1 MSLTAVRPYV
11 TARMTDL
18 GFSEHTDPFNDQ
30 NIPSAIID
38 GAFHQAMLE
47 ISGVEKNNEAQGV
60 EVPVQIKAFFKGFR
74 TPEEALEQSIIRAEE
89 VVVGMLRA
97 ENFFNFSPAITG
109 VFLDSLAFEPYD
121 TESNDNT
128 IQVVFV
134 FRFKVWI
141 CVQN

>member
-1 MSLTAVRPYV
+1 MSITAVRPYV
-11 TARMTDL
+11 TARMTEL
-18 GFSEHTDPFNDQ
+18 GYVEHTDPFNDQ

-60 EVPVQIKAFFKGFR
+60 EIPVRIKAFFKGYR
-74 TPEEALEQSIIRAEE
+74 TPEEALDQSIFKSEQI
-89 VVVGMLRA
+89 VVGMLKA
-97 ENFFNFSPAITG
+97 ENFFNFTPAITG
-109 VFLDSLAFEPYD
+109 VFLDSMSFEPYD
-121 TESNDNT
+121 EESNDNT